1 MQPTLSN
8 ASKRMTHS
16 FSLRPMS
23 LFYFIELALV
33 MSLTGQFLS
42 ECQTRSFTSVV
53 DLHMFFAN
61 IRCTCCILFHMNTS
75 KVASWPIPGGVS
87 VGPEALLVMSAIA
100 SLLHLSVVYTSNIT
114 NCPFMVECRSRPLFT
129 GVISQLIIVQGLP
142 GHNCCLLFAAR
153 NVANCS
159 SSDR

>member
-1 MQPTLSN
+1 M
-8 ASKRMTHS
+8 RMTHS

-23 LFYFIELALV
+23 LFYFLELALV

-75 KVASWPIPGGVS
+75 KVASWPVPGGMS
-87 VGPEALLVMSAIA
+87 VGLEALLVMSAIA
-100 SLLHLSVVYTSNIT
+100 LLLRICVRGALPRYNLLHCICSNYGTPHVLLVHQKRHI
-114 NCPFMVECRSRPLFT
+114 NRFASLHM
-129 GVISQLIIVQGLP
+129 SQVQWK
-142 GHNCCLLFAAR
+142 HC
-153 NVANCS
+153 VAY
-159 SSDR
+159 RYGI